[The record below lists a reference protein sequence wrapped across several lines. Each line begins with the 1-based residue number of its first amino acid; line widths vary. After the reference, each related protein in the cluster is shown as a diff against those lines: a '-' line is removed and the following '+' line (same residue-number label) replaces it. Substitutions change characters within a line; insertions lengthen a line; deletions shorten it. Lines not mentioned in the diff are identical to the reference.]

1 MSSMSLITILLYMS
15 SVQNKFLKIQ
25 KVEWAVVPP
34 DLGGGEFQVDIINI
48 FIEFQY

>member
-1 MSSMSLITILLYMS
+1 MS

-34 DLGGGEFQVDIINI
+34 DLGGGENVIMAVKQIKQNI
-48 FIEFQY
+48 